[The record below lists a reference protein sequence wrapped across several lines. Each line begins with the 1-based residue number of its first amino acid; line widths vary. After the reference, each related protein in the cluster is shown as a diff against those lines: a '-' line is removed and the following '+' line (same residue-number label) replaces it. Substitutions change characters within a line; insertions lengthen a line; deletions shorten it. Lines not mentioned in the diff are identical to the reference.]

1 MFYLWDKQTMNDQL
15 MFIDLG
21 WMGEGV
27 SSVGVNGAMSLVNSP
42 QWAETFPKIH
52 NVQHP
57 GDARVAGNG

>member
-1 MFYLWDKQTMNDQL
+1 MNDQL